1 MAKHQD
7 YLEYAYLQGKIIPF
21 KDANVSIA
29 TNALQYGM
37 GIFGG
42 IKGYKQAN
50 GQIGIFR
57 LDDHIERLRR
67 SAKIL
72 RMPFDFDAKHIKQ
85 TFIEL
90 TQKNNPKGNVYYR
103 PFIYRSDI
111 ALSPAVSGDYDISL
125 YMLNITNYFD
135 KTKGLKVCVSSWVR
149 NSDNALP
156 PRTKA
161 SGGYVNAALAMHD
174 ATSAGY
180 DAAVM
185 LDSSGHVG
193 EGAVMNIY
201 VVRDGVIYTPNV
213 TADILEGI
221 TRRTVTELAKSLDIP
236 VVERAID
243 RTELYIADEIFFS
256 GTATELTWAQS
267 VDSVAI
273 SDQQGPV
280 FTQLSQAFDKAV
292 HDPSSKHLTLV

>member
-1 MAKHQD
+1 MANHQD
-7 YLEYAYLQGKIIPF
+7 YLEYAFLQGKFVPF
-21 KDANVSIA
+21 KDANISIA
-29 TNALQYGM
+29 TNGLQYGL

-42 IKGYKQAN
+42 IKGYKQEN

-57 LDDHIERLRR
+57 LDDHIERLRK
-67 SAKIL
+67 STKIL
-72 RMPFDFDAKHIKQ
+72 RLQYDFDASKMRE

-90 TQKNNPKGNVYYR
+90 TKKNAPQGNVYYR

-111 ALSPAVSGDYDISL
+111 ALSPAIAGDYDFAL
-125 YMLNITNYFD
+125 YMLNMADYFD
-135 KTKGLKVCVSSWVR
+135 KTRGLKVCVSSWVR
-149 NSDNALP
+149 NNDNALP

-174 ATSAGY
+174 AVSGGY

-201 VVRDGVIYTPNV
+201 VVRDGTIITPNV

-221 TRRTVTELAKSLDIP
+221 TRRTVTEFATELGIP
-236 VVERAID
+236 IVERAID
-243 RTELYIADEIFFS
+243 RTELYVADEIFFS
-256 GTATELTWAQS
+256 GTATELSWAES

-273 SDQQGPV
+273 SDKPGPIFQQL
-280 FTQLSQAFDKAV
+280 QQAFNTTIHNPKD
-292 HDPSSKHLTLV
+292 DRLTLV

>member
-1 MAKHQD
+1 MAGQQD
-7 YLEYAYLQGKIIPF
+7 YLEHAFLQGKIIPF
-21 KDANVSIA
+21 KDANISVA
-29 TNALQYGM
+29 TNGLQYGI

-42 IKGYKQAN
+42 IKGYKQDN

-57 LDDHIERLRR
+57 LDEHIERLQR

-72 RMPFDFDAKHIKQ
+72 RFQYDFDAKKIKDI
-85 TFIEL
+85 FIEL
-90 TQKNNPKGNVYYR
+90 TKKNAPKGNVYYR

-111 ALSPAVSGDYDISL
+111 ALSPAIKGNYDMTL
-125 YMLNITNYFD
+125 YMLNIADYFD
-135 KTKGLKVCVSSWVR
+135 KSRGLKVCVSSWTR
-149 NSDNALP
+149 NNDNALP

-174 ATSAGY
+174 AVTSGF

-185 LDSSGHVG
+185 LDDSGHVG

-201 VVRDGVIYTPNV
+201 MVRDGVIYTPNV

-221 TRRTVTELAKSLDIP
+221 TRRTITELAEKLHIP
-236 VVERAID
+236 IVERVID

-256 GTATELTWAQS
+256 GTATELTWVQS
-267 VDSVAI
+267 IDNVDIRDKA
-273 SDQQGPV
+273 GPV
-280 FTQLSQAFDKAV
+280 YTKLQEAFDQAV
-292 HDPSSKHLTLV
+292 HDKDSPYLTLV